1 MRSGYSR
8 FHQTNTFFLKQGYS
22 IKTCYFPGF
31 FKLVLN
37 KMCNVRR
44 YFHSTCES
52 SCHNSKG
59 RRERVGKKN
68 FMIKRDNL
76 LKWQFPHHWNST
88 YSQKLNGFDLC
99 MSTTLN
105 LFCLSLSILNLF
117 KRLNSNESSIKTWVL
132 KYQEKNFF
140 WYPSH

>member
-1 MRSGYSR
+1 MGIPD
-8 FHQTNTFFLKQGYS
+8 FTKPILFFLKQGYS

-76 LKWQFPHHWNST
+76 LKWQFNFPTTETAPIPKSLIVLIYVCLLLWT
-88 YSQKLNGFDLC
+88 YFAYPYQF
-99 MSTTLN
+99 
-105 LFCLSLSILNLF
+105 LNLF
-117 KRLNSNESSIKTWVL
+117 KRLNSNESSIKTWIL

-140 WYPSH
+140 WYTSH